1 MSGQRRCSRD
11 RGLDDGGAVHDAFKA
26 GPFVVRDV
34 SRAVL
39 GTLLVVDRFGDPC
52 WDADLGA
59 RVHRNR
65 YAQDI
70 FLRGK
75 GYPVI
80 RAAGSGQVRVHD
92 TRRAAAVK
100 LPAALH
106 RGVKYR

>member
-1 MSGQRRCSRD
+1 MIVQRRCSRD
-11 RGLDDGGAVHDAFKA
+11 RRLDDGAVHDAFKA

-34 SRAVL
+34 SRSVL
-39 GTLLVVDRFGDPC
+39 STLLVDRFGDPC

-75 GYPVI
+75 GHPVP

-92 TRRAAAVK
+92 TRRAATVN